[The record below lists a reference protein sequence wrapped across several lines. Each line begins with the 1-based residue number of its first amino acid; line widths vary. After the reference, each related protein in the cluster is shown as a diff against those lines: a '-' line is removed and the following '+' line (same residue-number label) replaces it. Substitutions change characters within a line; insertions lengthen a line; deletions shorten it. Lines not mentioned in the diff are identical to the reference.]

1 MLSRTKKAMLATLAA
16 LTITPSLLAAA
27 PAVARS
33 RPAITGRPS
42 FHSIPAQ
49 VNKLDEGV
57 DAELAIGS
65 STGGVDGAGRE
76 TAFGANLG
84 AAATS
89 GQKHYH
95 IYLGF
100 VESAT
105 HEIGRQPTAPSPIGA
120 HPGTT

>member
-1 MLSRTKKAMLATLAA
+1 MLSRTKKKPCSR
-16 LTITPSLLAAA
+16 PSGSHNDLVE
-27 PAVARS
+27 PS
-33 RPAITGRPS
+33 RPAIAGRIS
-42 FHSIPAQ
+42 FQSIPAQ

-76 TAFGANLG
+76 AAFGADLG
-84 AAATS
+84 TAATS
-89 GQKHYH
+89 GQKRYH

-100 VESAT
+100 VESAA
-105 HEIGRQPTAPSPIGA
+105 HEIGRQPTSPFPIGA